1 MRLAN
6 KVAIVTGA
14 SAGIGWATALR
25 FAQEGATVIAVA
37 RRQEKLDQLA
47 LEAENYSGKII
58 PYAGDV
64 SLREV
69 NEGMIQFALQQCG
82 RVDILVN
89 NAGVMDNYTPVGDV
103 QDEDWDRV
111 MKVNLYGPMAAIR
124 AVLPIMM
131 EQPNGGSIVN
141 VASVTGAHGGRSGA
155 AYVTSKAGLINLST
169 HTAFVYANKKIRCN
183 CLNPGGVA
191 TEISTDNPN
200 AFGMERAFAGLNLM
214 SRVGDADELASAIL
228 FLASDEASY
237 VNGAVLTV
245 DGGWT
250 AY

>member
-1 MRLAN
+1 MRLKD
-6 KVAIVTGA
+6 KVAVITGA
-14 SAGIGWATALR
+14 SAGIGRAAALR
-25 FAQEGATVIAVA
+25 FAREGATVIAVA
-37 RRQEKLDQLA
+37 RRLEKLEQMA
-47 LEAENYSGKII
+47 EEAKDYAGAII
-58 PYAGDV
+58 PYVGDV

-69 NEGMIQFALQQCG
+69 NEGMLDFAVQQYG
-82 RVDILVN
+82 KVDILVN
-89 NAGVMDNYTPVGDV
+89 NAGVMDSYIPVGDV

-111 MKVNLYGPMAAIR
+111 MKINLYGPMAAIR
-124 AVLPIMM
+124 HALPIMM
-131 EQPNGGSIVN
+131 NQPNGGSIVN

-169 HTAFVYANKKIRCN
+169 HTAFMYANKKIRCN

-191 TEISTDNPN
+191 TEISTENPN
-200 AFGMERAFAGLNLM
+200 QFGMERALLGLPLM
-214 SRVGDADELASAIL
+214 PRVGQADELAAAIL

-237 VNGAVLTV
+237 VNGAVFTV

>member
-1 MRLAN
+1 MRLEN
-6 KVAIVTGA
+6 KVAIITGA
-14 SAGIGWATALR
+14 SAGIGRAAALR
-25 FAQEGATVIAVA
+25 FAKEGETVVAVA
-37 RRQEKLDQLA
+37 RRKEKLEQLA
-47 LEAENYSGKII
+47 IDAKDYAGQII

-69 NEGMIQFALQQCG
+69 NEGMIDFAMQQFG

-103 QDEDWDRV
+103 LDEDWDRV
-111 MKVNLYGPMAAIR
+111 MKINLYGPMAAIR
-124 AVLPIMM
+124 YVLPIMM

-183 CLNPGGVA
+183 CLNPGGVS

-200 AFGMERAFAGLNLM
+200 TFGMERAFAGLNLM
-214 SRVGDADELASAIL
+214 TRVGEADELASAIV

>member
-1 MRLAN
+1 MRLEN
-6 KVAIVTGA
+6 KVAIITGA
-14 SAGIGWATALR
+14 SAGIGRAAALR
-25 FAQEGATVIAVA
+25 FAKEGAAVIAVA
-37 RRQEKLDQLA
+37 RRKEKLEQLVI
-47 LEAENYSGKII
+47 EANDYAGQII
-58 PYAGDV
+58 PYVGDV

-69 NEGMIQFALQQCG
+69 NEGMIDFALQQFG

-103 QDEDWDRV
+103 LDEDWDRV
-111 MKVNLYGPMAAIR
+111 MKINLYGPMTAIR
-124 AVLPIMM
+124 HVLPIMI

-183 CLNPGGVA
+183 CLNPGGVS

-214 SRVGDADELASAIL
+214 TRVGEADELASAIV

>member
-1 MRLAN
+1 MRLKD
-6 KVAIVTGA
+6 KVAVITGA
-14 SAGIGWATALR
+14 SAGIGRATALR

-37 RRQEKLDQLA
+37 RRLEKLEQMA
-47 LEAENYSGKII
+47 EEAKEYAGAII
-58 PYAGDV
+58 PYIGDV

-69 NEGMIQFALQQCG
+69 NEGMLDFALQKYG
-82 RVDILVN
+82 KLDILVN
-89 NAGVMDNYTPVGDV
+89 NAGVMDSYTPVGDV
-103 QDEDWDRV
+103 QDEDWERV
-111 MKVNLYGPMAAIR
+111 MKINLYGPMTAIR
-124 AVLPIMM
+124 HVLPIMM
-131 EQPNGGSIVN
+131 NQEQGGSIVN

-183 CLNPGGVA
+183 CINPGGVS
-191 TEISTDNPN
+191 TEISTENPN
-200 AFGMERAFAGLNLM
+200 QFGMERAFLGLPLM
-214 SRVGDADELASAIL
+214 PRVGNAEELAAAIL

-237 VNGAVLTV
+237 VNGSVFTV

>member
-1 MRLAN
+1 MRLEN

-37 RRQEKLDQLA
+37 RRQEKLEQLSI
-47 LEAENYSGKII
+47 EAASFAGAII
-58 PYAGDV
+58 PYAGDI

-69 NEGMIQFALQQCG
+69 NEGMIDFAIKQFG
-82 RVDILVN
+82 KVDILVN
-89 NAGVMDNYTPVGDV
+89 NAGVMDNYTPVGDI

-111 MKVNLYGPMAAIR
+111 MKINLYGPMTAIR
-124 AVLPIMM
+124 YVLPIMM
-131 EQPNGGSIVN
+131 AQPNGGSIVN

-183 CLNPGGVA
+183 CVNPGGV
-191 TEISTDNPN
+191 STDIPITNPN
-200 AFGMERAFAGLNLM
+200 LFGMERAHIGLPLM
-214 SRVGDADELASAIL
+214 SRVGEAEELASAIL